1 MNLFSSGLGTQ
12 RFLAP
17 AGAGLT
23 EAFGQIAVY
32 SGTVSMGGMP
42 SLGASSIVIDPKGVF
57 QVEGTNDVNFPL
69 SLVGGGLLNL
79 TTTGTVTLSAPAG
92 NFGGAITDSAGTLRV
107 VNNAALGGT
116 GSNVTISNGA
126 TLDVFGNNATV
137 NKQFVVSGTGV
148 GGLGA
153 GVADGCAGFLDVR
166 IGGDLVGG
174 FLDLAADSRG
184 ALSDLGAIF
193 PGAGAEGQ
201 TGGGQRDNEDLA
213 HEVFP
218 SRVSFPRSTNRE
230 APGSLSLSRR
240 PRRR

>member
-1 MNLFSSGLGTQ
+1 MINHFALTVGGN
-12 RFLAP
+12 LAP
-17 AGAGLT
+17 APAVQQVARLFHGFLRAGIRPVIDARIEAQLLCVDCAVCQHAASLRHILE

-153 GVADGCAGFLDVR
+153 V
-166 IGGDLVGG
+166 IN
-174 FLDLAADSRG
+174 S
-184 ALSDLGAIF
+184 
-193 PGAGAEGQ
+193 
-201 TGGGQRDNEDLA
+201 
-213 HEVFP
+213 
-218 SRVSFPRSTNRE
+218 STT
-230 APGSLSLSRR
+230 ASTTFDTAS
-240 PRRR
+240 